1 MNGGQKQKDS
11 VIGMV
16 SSGPKQESHH
26 NDGMDWEASGMAQW
40 MFHWVR
46 PTTKDVTRSVPEERS
61 RGTTDPP
68 VYSIENS
75 QNSQLILSC
84 QIP

>member
-1 MNGGQKQKDS
+1 MMNEGQKQKDS

-40 MFHWVR
+40 MFH
-46 PTTKDVTRSVPEERS
+46 
-61 RGTTDPP
+61 
-68 VYSIENS
+68 
-75 QNSQLILSC
+75 
-84 QIP
+84 